1 MLARFCSRAIALA
14 GALPL
19 AAVSMPALAADCYG
33 PVWRTVTDTAV
44 GASYEMSAE
53 PTTSYY
59 IAYDTR
65 LPGISTTEMARP
77 GNAIPG
83 RCSSFSVSVREVG
96 GQIGNYQGL
105 FDMLQAEATKGLRDG
120 KLLSSRSLT
129 VGGYP
134 AREYSYSFVIDF
146 FSTPARHRVLQVAR
160 GDKLMSFIWVWGD
173 AGPPPEDSNRQ
184 FASIR
189 LLPTPPNPHMAS
201 FALLQETL
209 KKYWLYPAYNDK
221 SPGFLS
227 AELRAKFD
235 PTRKADQ
242 KTLDAYG
249 YPRSISFLRYENGAK
264 IMRIKHDKA
273 TVDYTVRDNGKEITA
288 ISWRKVEPG
297 AASTAAPAT
306 AQAAA
311 PSAVPGATTVDL
323 APIKAAR
330 ARFVSALVTTPAM
343 NTRFTVLGGN
353 DWCSVA
359 YSVLPEGKTPEQVAS
374 GAFRI
379 DWRKARSIEFVPGE
393 ATATPWWQNWVKVT
407 SASGGYWPLHPGAS
421 QVGPMM
427 AAGNEMMR
435 LCKSVP
441 PVN

>member
-1 MLARFCSRAIALA
+1 MSVRYFSKVILLV

-19 AAVSMPALAADCYG
+19 AAAATPSFAANCYG
-33 PVWRTVTDTAV
+33 PSWRSVTDAAV
-44 GASYEMSAE
+44 GASFEMSAD
-53 PTTSYY
+53 PTTDYY
-59 IAYDTR
+59 IAYNTG
-65 LPGISTTEMARP
+65 LPAVSTTETARP
-77 GNAIPG
+77 GNAIAG
-83 RCSSFSVSVREVG
+83 RCSTFSVAVLDVG

-105 FDMLQAEATKGLRDG
+105 FDKLQADATKGLRDG

-134 AREYSYSFVIDF
+134 AREYSYSFIIDYF
-146 FSTPARHRVLQVAR
+146 FTPARHRVLQVAR
-160 GDKLMSFIWVWGD
+160 GDKLMTFSWSWGD

-189 LLPTPPNPHMAS
+189 LLGAAPNPHMAS

-209 KKYWLYPAYNDK
+209 KKYWLYPASNDK
-221 SPGFLS
+221 SPGYLS

-235 PTRKADQ
+235 PTRKVEQ

-264 IMRIKHDKA
+264 VMRIKHDKA
-273 TVDYTVRDNGKEITA
+273 TVDYTVRDNGKQITA

-297 AASTAAPAT
+297 AATSAIPATRPPTAA
-306 AQAAA
+306 
-311 PSAVPGATTVDL
+311 AVPGATTVDL

-330 ARFVSALVTTPAM
+330 ARFVNALVTTPAM

-359 YSVLPEGKTPEQVAS
+359 YSVLPAGKTPEQVAA
-374 GAFRI
+374 GAFKI

-393 ATATPWWQNWVKVT
+393 ATASPWWQNWVKVT
-407 SASGGYWPLHPGAS
+407 SPTGYWPLHPGPS
-421 QVGPMM
+421 QVGPLM

-435 LCKSVP
+435 LCKTVP
-441 PVN
+441 PAK